1 MFFEKIGYPAVY
13 EQLAEECTE
22 LAKASL
28 KMARISRG
36 ENPTSATYPEVI
48 DSLEEEAT
56 DVYLCLFDLGL
67 MPNPNTMYSK
77 LKRFR
82 ERIEEMEPFNFEDL
96 YEEDLYSLHPYS
108 EPSQLKGDPGP
119 IGPMGPKGDS
129 GLDGYTPVKG
139 EDYWTEEDK
148 TEIKNYINDQI
159 AKMMIAQTWV
169 ND

>member
-13 EQLAEECTE
+13 EQLAEECAE

-48 DSLEEEAT
+48 DNLAEEAT

-82 ERIEEMEPFNFEDL
+82 ERIEEMEPLNFEDL
-96 YEEDLYSLHPYS
+96 HEENFYSLQSYS
-108 EPSQLKGDPGP
+108 ESAQMKGDPGL
-119 IGPMGPKGDS
+119 MGPKGDS
-129 GLDGYTPVKG
+129 GLAGHTPVKG

-159 AKMMIAQTWV
+159 AEMPIAQTWV
-169 ND
+169 KD